1 VPRRQKSNPL
11 VTRLGKR
18 LHQLRRER
26 GFSLEQMTWGAELAG
41 KGYLSQAERG
51 QALPTLT
58 TLGQIAI
65 CLDVE
70 LIDMVN
76 FPERSPRHRL
86 LEVTRHLDAR
96 VVERLLHDAEQHL
109 EEEGAS
115 AVQDGAVEEKA
126 ARSTPA
132 RTKRAGNKRRR
143 IEKLKDPK
151 KSKKNKQK

>member
-1 VPRRQKSNPL
+1 
-11 VTRLGKR
+11 
-18 LHQLRRER
+18 
-26 GFSLEQMTWGAELAG
+26 MTWGAELAG

-58 TLGQIAI
+58 TLAQIAI

-86 LEVTRHLDAR
+86 LEVTRSLDNR

-109 EEEGAS
+109 EEVEAS
-115 AVQDGAVEEKA
+115 AASDGEDEEKA
-126 ARSTPA
+126 ARSAPA
-132 RTKRAGNKRRR
+132 RVKRTGSKRRR

-151 KSKKNKQK
+151 KSKKGGKK

>member
-76 FPERSPRHRL
+76 FPERGPRHRL
-86 LEVTRHLDAR
+86 LEVTRHLDSR

-109 EEEGAS
+109 EEEDANALG
-115 AVQDGAVEEKA
+115 QDGEEEKA
-126 ARSTPA
+126 ARSAPA
-132 RTKRAGNKRRR
+132 RAKRTGSKRRR

-151 KSKKNKQK
+151 KSKKGKQK

>member
-1 VPRRQKSNPL
+1 MPRRQKSNPL

-76 FPERSPRHRL
+76 FPERSSRHRL

-96 VVERLLHDAEQHL
+96 VVDRLLHDAEQHL
-109 EEEGAS
+109 EEVDAAALGG
-115 AVQDGAVEEKA
+115 DGDGEEKA
-126 ARSTPA
+126 ARSAPA
-132 RTKRAGNKRRR
+132 RAKRTGSKRRR

-151 KSKKNKQK
+151 KSKKGKK